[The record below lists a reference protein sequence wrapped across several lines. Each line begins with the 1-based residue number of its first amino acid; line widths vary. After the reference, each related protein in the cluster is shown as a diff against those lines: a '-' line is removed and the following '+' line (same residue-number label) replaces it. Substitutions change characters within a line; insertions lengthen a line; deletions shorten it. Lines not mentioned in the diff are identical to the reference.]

1 MSNFKSNF
9 RLKTKYRMVAIS
21 SDGKDFVER
30 NYEFVFEKTVGYGT
44 TNFMTWEKV
53 KEYAPSRLLRIVV
66 YVSVIENE

>member
-1 MSNFKSNF
+1 
-9 RLKTKYRMVAIS
+9 MVAIS

-30 NYEFVFEKTVGYGT
+30 NYEFVFEKVGGYGT
-44 TNFMTWEKV
+44 TNLMTWEKV